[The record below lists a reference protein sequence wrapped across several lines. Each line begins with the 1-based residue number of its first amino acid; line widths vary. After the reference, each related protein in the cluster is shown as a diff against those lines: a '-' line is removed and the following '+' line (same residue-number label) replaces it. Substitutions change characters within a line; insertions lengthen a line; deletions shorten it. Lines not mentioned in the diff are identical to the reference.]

1 MAGRAAAAGAQVA
14 RLRRLI
20 LVAAGSVLSLGVAQ
34 TAQAGAWVQPK
45 GHGQAIVKYD
55 RLKADSGFDPSG
67 DETALPAVRRDA
79 RLGLFA
85 EYGVTDR
92 LTLQLKADW
101 QKGED
106 AFVDY
111 EGRGPIEIGATWQVF
126 RDDRNAVSL
135 YGGHSRA
142 GEGRNADYAPPG
154 VGEHDWE
161 ARLSAGRS
169 LGPRWGM
176 DRSFVEIQAARR
188 LRDGL
193 ADETRVDATAGARFG
208 GGWMALGQA
217 FGGAA
222 DGGARWLSL
231 EASVVRDLGSWSLQ
245 AGWRQTVAGRETPAA
260 HGPVIAI
267 WRRF

>member
-1 MAGRAAAAGAQVA
+1 MA
-14 RLRRLI
+14 
-20 LVAAGSVLSLGVAQ
+20 LGVAQ
-34 TAQAGAWVQPK
+34 TTQAGAWVQPR
-45 GHGQAIVKYD
+45 GQGQAIVKYE

-67 DETALPAVRRDA
+67 DETPLLAMRRDA

-85 EYGVTDR
+85 EYGATDR

-101 QKGED
+101 QEGED

-126 RDDRNAVSL
+126 RDAHSAVSL
-135 YGGHSRA
+135 YGGYSRA

-169 LGPRWGM
+169 TGPRWGV
-176 DRSFVEIQAARR
+176 DQTFVEVQAARR

-193 ADETRVDATAGARFG
+193 PDETRIDATAGVRFG
-208 GGWMALGQA
+208 GGWMALGQVY
-217 FGGAA
+217 GGAA
-222 DGGARWLSL
+222 DGGARWLSV
-231 EASVVRDLGSWSLQ
+231 EASAVRDLGRWSLQ
-245 AGWRQTVAGRETPAA
+245 AGWRQTVAGRRTPAA
-260 HGPVIAI
+260 HGPTVAI

>member
-1 MAGRAAAAGAQVA
+1 M
-14 RLRRLI
+14 
-20 LVAAGSVLSLGVAQ
+20 
-34 TAQAGAWVQPK
+34 
-45 GHGQAIVKYD
+45 VKYE
-55 RLKADSGFDPSG
+55 RSRADSGFDPSG
-67 DETALPAVRRDA
+67 GEQPLPAVRRDA

-85 EYGVTDR
+85 EYGVTER

-101 QKGED
+101 QAGED

-111 EGRGPIEIGATWQVF
+111 EGRGPVEIGATWQVW
-126 RDDRNAVSL
+126 RGGRSAVSL
-135 YGGHSRA
+135 YGGYARA

-169 LGPRWGM
+169 MSRRWGM
-176 DRSFVEIQAARR
+176 DQTFVELQAARR

-193 ADETRVDATAGARFG
+193 PDETRIDATAGARFG
-208 GGWMALGQA
+208 RDWMALGQA

-231 EASVVRDLGSWSLQ
+231 EASVVRDLGSWSVQ
-245 AGWRQTVAGRETPAA
+245 AGWRQTVAGRETPLA
-260 HGPVIAI
+260 HGPVVAI

>member
-1 MAGRAAAAGAQVA
+1 M
-14 RLRRLI
+14 
-20 LVAAGSVLSLGVAQ
+20 
-34 TAQAGAWVQPK
+34 
-45 GHGQAIVKYD
+45 
-55 RLKADSGFDPSG
+55 
-67 DETALPAVRRDA
+67 PAVRRDA

-106 AFVDY
+106 AFVEY
-111 EGRGPIEIGATWQVF
+111 EGRGPIEIGATWQLF

-135 YGGHSRA
+135 YGGYGRA

-193 ADETRVDATAGARFG
+193 PDETRVDATAGARFG

-217 FGGAA
+217 LAGRRTAAPAGCRWRRRWCATWGPGACRP
-222 DGGARWLSL
+222 DGDNGRRARDACGAWARHRDL
-231 EASVVRDLGSWSLQ
+231 ASVLGRISATEIS
-245 AGWRQTVAGRETPAA
+245 A
-260 HGPVIAI
+260 
-267 WRRF
+267 RRVSVGLRCASRISR